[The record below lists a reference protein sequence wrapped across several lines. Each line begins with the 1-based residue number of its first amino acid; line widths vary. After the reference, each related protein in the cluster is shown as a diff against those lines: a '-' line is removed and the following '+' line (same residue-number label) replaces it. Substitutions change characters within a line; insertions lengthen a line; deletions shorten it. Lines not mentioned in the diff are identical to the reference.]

1 MNFHQYFILA
11 ACTCLYFTTL
21 SLTKSWGKTP
31 SEVRSNIP
39 IDEKP
44 SSKYRGKRYLHF
56 SGSVNVVEDAKIYTL
71 LCKPDTK
78 IKLPDGSPFI
88 EKMIRDSRFFFMR
101 WAPKK
106 NFYKSEKFNTLVRI
120 RYTDSKTLGECN
132 VPIESTATLQGM
144 PNYLK
149 AAMDFE
155 NVDANVPRDKF
166 KGYLKMFFITHRCD
180 PPPPGTFLCE
190 NAVTGKE
197 INPEKYGLLSDF
209 YSFSEEKAS
218 PKCEHYKKDETLL
231 KMNNLLIEYQSIME
245 RSRNIEEMGI
255 MNFIYMNI
263 EGIGK
268 RKIQIHCKI
277 TPESHHIVKQ
287 VKALFIFYQPMGV
300 LRHTRVLLAGMLD
313 QLLWIDPYR
322 VRMFPQ
328 FRNLL
333 KDKDARAVV
342 GKGASAEFLM
352 NITLDE
358 CDILTGAFQCA
369 MAADLKL
376 YGNIIYRAMYDLKK
390 TLAAKPG
397 LKCNRKGNNATA
409 DASISLTMEPKSA
422 GHRLL
427 SSLSWIWTV
436 QIFIVSLLSS
446 F

>member
-1 MNFHQYFILA
+1 MDFYQYFILA
-11 ACTCLYFTTL
+11 TCTCLYFTTL

-120 RYTDSKTLGECN
+120 RDTDGITLGECN
-132 VPIESTATLQGM
+132 VPIESTATLQEM

-155 NVDANVPRDKF
+155 NIDANITRKKF
-166 KGYLKMFFITHRCD
+166 GGYLKMFFITHRCD

-190 NAVTGKE
+190 NVVTGKE
-197 INPEKYGLLSDF
+197 INVNKYGLLSDF

-218 PKCEHYKKDETLL
+218 PKCEHYKKDETFL

-245 RSRNIEEMGI
+245 RSRNREAMVD
-255 MNFIYMNI
+255 MKLIYRNI
-263 EGIGK
+263 KGGGK
-268 RKIQIHCKI
+268 RKIQIHCKVSPKTQRLI
-277 TPESHHIVKQ
+277 KQ

-342 GKGASAEFLM
+342 GKAARAEFQM
-352 NITLDE
+352 NIILDE

-369 MAADLKL
+369 MAADAIFF
-376 YGNIIYRAMYDLKK
+376 GNVIYRGMYDLKK
-390 TLAAKPG
+390 TAAAQPG
-397 LKCNRKGNNATA
+397 LECSRKGDNSTA

>member
-1 MNFHQYFILA
+1 MELCIAHFILA
-11 ACTCLYFTTL
+11 TCTCLYFTTL

-120 RYTDSKTLGECN
+120 RDTDGITLGECN
-132 VPIESTATLQGM
+132 VPIESTATLQEM

-155 NVDANVPRDKF
+155 NIDANITRKKF
-166 KGYLKMFFITHRCD
+166 GGYLKMFFITHRCD

-190 NAVTGKE
+190 NVVTGKE
-197 INPEKYGLLSDF
+197 INVNKYGLLSDF

-218 PKCEHYKKDETLL
+218 PKCEHYKKDETFL

-245 RSRNIEEMGI
+245 RSRNREAARAE
-255 MNFIYMNI
+255 FQMNI
-263 EGIGK
+263 I
-268 RKIQIHCKI
+268 
-277 TPESHHIVKQ
+277 
-287 VKALFIFYQPMGV
+287 
-300 LRHTRVLLAGMLD
+300 
-313 QLLWIDPYR
+313 
-322 VRMFPQ
+322 
-328 FRNLL
+328 
-333 KDKDARAVV
+333 
-342 GKGASAEFLM
+342 
-352 NITLDE
+352 LDE

-369 MAADLKL
+369 MAADAIFF
-376 YGNIIYRAMYDLKK
+376 GNVIYRGMYDLKK
-390 TLAAKPG
+390 TAAAQPG
-397 LKCNRKGNNATA
+397 LECSRKGDNSTA